1 MQRVKTWL
9 EQNLLLVITFSGVS
23 FGVLIGVLLRRYD
36 LDPAT
41 INYIGYPGELF
52 MRLLKLMILPLII
65 ASLVTGA
72 ASLNAKMNGMIAMR
86 TIAFFTFTSLL
97 AASIGLVLVI
107 IVHPGSPE
115 IKAVVGSGN
124 QAERKI
130 DIMDNFLDLGRSL
143 VPDNLFQATFQT
155 AGTKYEEGLDA
166 ATNTT

>member
-1 MQRVKTWL
+1 
-9 EQNLLLVITFSGVS
+9 
-23 FGVLIGVLLRRYD
+23 
-36 LDPAT
+36 
-41 INYIGYPGELF
+41 
-52 MRLLKLMILPLII
+52 MILPLII

-97 AASIGLVLVI
+97 AASSGLVLVI
-107 IVHPGSPE
+107 IIHPGSPE

-130 DIMDNFLDLGRSL
+130 DIMDNFLDLGRSI

-166 ATNTT
+166 ATNTTKYTKVLAYRYNIFTLTLVAITMF